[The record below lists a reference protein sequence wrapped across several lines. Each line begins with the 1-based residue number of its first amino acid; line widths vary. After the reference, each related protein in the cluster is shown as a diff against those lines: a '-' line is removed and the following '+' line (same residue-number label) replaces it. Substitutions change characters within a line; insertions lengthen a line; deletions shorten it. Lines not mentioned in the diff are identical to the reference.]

1 MRAGPPDVDGGSKLQ
16 GDWVSEHGPLSFLV
30 LGVHWAVKAF
40 TEVPCHLQLQGSAPD
55 VQNCLPS
62 QGPGCGT
69 RQHVATC
76 SLKQSRAQTSWPA
89 PLESEDLRSSQ
100 RALHNCWAHGLGDR
114 AGQDFSPL
122 PGPFLSLVLSARSII
137 EGHQAKVDTR

>member
-30 LGVHWAVKAF
+30 LGAHWAVKAF

-55 VQNCLPS
+55 VQNCLLP

-89 PLESEDLRSSQ
+89 PLESKDLRSSQ
-100 RALHNCWAHGLGDR
+100 PSTT
-114 AGQDFSPL
+114 AGPTAWETGHAKILVSPRTL
-122 PGPFLSLVLSARSII
+122 PVSSTLCQEHYRRPPG
-137 EGHQAKVDTR
+137 